1 MIRKSSR
8 FTLIELLVVIA
19 IIAVLASMLLPAL
32 QKARSRAHAVDC
44 SNKLKQIILAGM
56 LYADAND
63 DYFPA
68 AYGYMR
74 ADWLNERSRWWY
86 AQMTDY
92 IGGAQGFF
100 TPNSTYNY
108 PRQLNMRRVCNGNMM
123 PDANTANIA
132 WSKNFGW
139 MNNSNVIT
147 VSYKKNFLIRRPA
160 TAFAAGDANTAE
172 KFEQYLASAPMVIR
186 TYSSGTAMGHLMF
199 PHGQSAN
206 IACVDGHVGQFGF
219 QQLKSV
225 ESTAGGVFQNGFYFE
240 K

>member
-1 MIRKSSR
+1 MIRKMCR
-8 FTLIELLVVIA
+8 FTLIELLVVIM

-32 QKARSRAHAVDC
+32 QKARSRAHTADC
-44 SNKLKQIILAGM
+44 SNKLKQIILAGL

-86 AQMTDY
+86 AQMIDY

-108 PRQLNMRRVCNGNMM
+108 PRQLNMRRVCQGNPM
-123 PDANTANIA
+123 PNANTANIA

-139 MNNSNVIT
+139 MSNSDVIT
-147 VSYKKNFLIRRPA
+147 VSYKKSFLIRRPA
-160 TAFAAGDANTAE
+160 AAFAASDANTPE
-172 KFEQYLASAPMVIR
+172 KFKQYLASGPMVIR
-186 TYSSGTAMGHLMF
+186 VYSNGTAMGHLMF
-199 PHGQSAN
+199 PHQQIAN
-206 IACVDGHVGQFGF
+206 IACVDGHVGQYTF

-225 ESTAGGVFQNGFYFE
+225 ESTAGGLFQNGYYF
-240 K
+240 

>member
-1 MIRKSSR
+1 MIRKIYR

-32 QKARSRAHAVDC
+32 QKARAHAHTADC
-44 SNKLKQIILAGM
+44 SNKLKQVILAGM

-86 AQMTDY
+86 AQMIDY

-100 TPNSTYNY
+100 TPNASYKY
-108 PRQLNMRRVCNGNMM
+108 PRQLNMRRVCQGNPM
-123 PDANTANIA
+123 PDANTANLA

-139 MNNSNVIT
+139 MSNTNAIT
-147 VSYKKNFLIRRPA
+147 VSYKKSFRIPRPA
-160 TAFAAGDANTAE
+160 TAFAASDANTPD
-172 KFEQYLASAPMVIR
+172 KFEQYLASGPMVIR
-186 TYSSGTAMGHLMF
+186 KYSDGKAMGHLMF
-199 PHGQSAN
+199 PHQQSAN
-206 IACVDGHVGQFGF
+206 IACADGHVGLYSF

-225 ESTAGGVFQNGFYFE
+225 ESTAGGLFQKGFYFE
-240 K
+240 Q